1 MHPWLV
7 QPLARRGAG
16 GYTTRPCGSAMKLA
30 PVVRVAPS
38 KRPPKKAGWWR
49 LLFFWRHDEPLPP
62 GPAPVPHA
70 SQRPKPLKPQDRLG
84 HPGPSGSLYP
94 ARATGAPPRPNPFLP
109 SIPLSTAPPRTRSEA
124 PTPVLPPPPAVP
136 RITRSRAPV
145 AVAASAPAPPT
156 VPIRAVAVAHEAAN
170 AVGTVELSCA
180 ADGLRIRFVR
190 ISTWSEGY
198 VPYPATVSQ
207 SIVVPYHQVAR
218 VVMDRDGLV
227 QLVVDPSVTPY
238 NRLVLAGLIRDA
250 GFDHR
255 SSHRRRARIERDIS
269 LAALLA
275 WVPIALAVSAA
286 LPSVSPVLVAAL
298 SLTVAGIVHTLRRDI
313 ASRLVLFNAAS
324 VQVRDELLA
333 ELSLRLGPGRVR
345 EQTAVPMPLAAARP
359 ADAAEPEPEPGSLR
373 GLMFT
378 AGVAAAVAVV
388 AILVGRSLLTAA
400 PEPAAVHDPWIS
412 VTGSS
417 TLAAVQVPREASSSI
432 QPDPVKPKVILP
444 PCECERADSPL
455 WKDGVPRLAVLARNR
470 PGPTSPERPSMYP
483 EIAVVNNSADDL
495 KDIVLTVD
503 FLLGGGEGRKP
514 RVLDTK
520 DLFWEGRLGPGKAVK
535 WRVKGRGDDYRVKSF
550 VTGMI
555 GDPGVKPAPADVFF
569 ELSTTAHTP
578 AVRVHGAKMLAW
590 LGDHRV
596 AQALE
601 KLRRDNRDDFVDV
614 LDQIAEASRPLRV
627 CAVRANPATDA
638 ARVLRVEACVF
649 NAGAEAVEAPLV
661 AATSR
666 LADQVFES
674 RWTVDATIAP
684 GTGVLTSGTVD
695 MPEGDTAGL
704 QVQMAVEQ

>member
-1 MHPWLV
+1 
-7 QPLARRGAG
+7 
-16 GYTTRPCGSAMKLA
+16 MKLA

-38 KRPPKKAGWWR
+38 KRPPKKAGWRR
-49 LLFFWRHDEPLPP
+49 LLWFWRREEPSTAGS
-62 GPAPVPHA
+62 GPVARV

-94 ARATGAPPRPNPFLP
+94 ARAAGIPARPNPFLP
-109 SIPLSTAPPRTRSEA
+109 SIPLSTAPPPTRSEA

-136 RITRSRAPV
+136 RIAPSRAPD
-145 AVAASAPAPPT
+145 AVASSTPAPPT

-180 ADGLRIRFVR
+180 DDGLRIRFVR

-218 VVMDRDGLV
+218 VVTDRDGLV

-275 WVPIALAVSAA
+275 WVPVALAASAA
-286 LPSVSPVLVAAL
+286 LPSVSPMLMAAL

-313 ASRLVLFNAAS
+313 ASRVVLFNAAS

-345 EQTAVPMPLAAARP
+345 EQTAVSMPLTAARS
-359 ADAAEPEPEPGSLR
+359 ADAVEPEPEPGSLR

-378 AGVAAAVAVV
+378 AGVAAVVAVV
-388 AILVGRSLLTAA
+388 AILVGRSMLTAA
-400 PEPAAVHDPWIS
+400 PEPEAVHDPWIS
-412 VTGSS
+412 VTGS
-417 TLAAVQVPREASSSI
+417 TLAAAHVPREASSSI
-432 QPDPVKPKVILP
+432 QPDPLKPKVVLP

-495 KDIVLTVD
+495 KDVVLTVD

-555 GDPGVKPAPADVFF
+555 GDPGVKPAPADAFF
-569 ELSTTAHTP
+569 ELSTTARTP

-601 KLRRDNRDDFVDV
+601 KLRRDDRDGFADII
-614 LDQIAEASRPLRV
+614 DQIVEASRPLRV
-627 CAVRANPATDA
+627 CAVRANPTADA
-638 ARVLRVEACVF
+638 ARVLRVEGCVF

-666 LADQVFES
+666 LADQTFES

-695 MPEGDTAGL
+695 MPEGDTARL